1 MARVR
6 QRALRA
12 GARART
18 PRSSREEC
26 APRRACR
33 SVSASCVSP
42 QMRIH
47 QRSPPFPP
55 SSQNR
60 VVTASPLPSSVR
72 RWIVDLGESC
82 VSPALLH
89 GARWGFPARDGRWLA
104 APSLAPA
111 PAPAPAR
118 PGARRKRAPG
128 RRPPH
133 LPPRAHPRAAPS
145 RRRRAAHAHSDPPRP
160 RISRGSPTGGRRR
173 RRSSSRWSPHASPA
187 AAAGETRRAVRG
199 FGFGRDARVR
209 VQRRRGPVASLGT
222 SRRGE
227 APNVRAGVFVV
238 VRGARP
244 RRRASARDRVRGDG
258 DPGADERSAGGNRRT
273 FGGARRRSGESGES
287 GEWFGWV
294 GRDAS
299 RRFFRRGRGRRVRAT
314 GFGEV
319 SRRRRRVCRDGGVHR
334 GRRGIR
340 AAAVRRDRSAR
351 TRGRE
356 IVPRR
361 VRAHARARSRERSRG
376 ARAGPATDGVG
387 G

>member
-42 QMRIH
+42 QMRI
-47 QRSPPFPP
+47 PPTLASLPP

-89 GARWGFPARDGRWLA
+89 GARWGFPARDGRLA
-104 APSLAPA
+104 APAPS
-111 PAPAPAR
+111 
-118 PGARRKRAPG
+118 
-128 RRPPH
+128 PPPPR
-133 LPPRAHPRAAPS
+133 PPRAARSATKTRPRPS
-145 RRRRAAHAHSDPPRP
+145 STPSPAESTPPRRSVPSTTRSARPSDPPRP
-160 RISRGSPTGGRRR
+160 RISRGSPTGGRCR
-173 RRSSSRWSPHASPA
+173 RRSSSRWSPQASPA

-258 DPGADERSAGGNRRT
+258 EPRGRTNEAPGGIAEPSGALGADPENPENPENGLGGS
-273 FGGARRRSGESGES
+273 GATPPEGSS
-287 GEWFGWV
+287 
-294 GRDAS
+294 
-299 RRFFRRGRGRRVRAT
+299 
-314 GFGEV
+314 
-319 SRRRRRVCRDGGVHR
+319 
-334 GRRGIR
+334 
-340 AAAVRRDRSAR
+340 AAVAVVVFVRPGLARFPPATPSLPRRWCSPRAPRD
-351 TRGRE
+351 TRGRC
-356 IVPRR
+356 
-361 VRAHARARSRERSRG
+361 
-376 ARAGPATDGVG
+376 AT
-387 G
+387 